1 MVKYYCLVAASTYL
15 WIILSKRGNMIYREY
30 DEFIAETEIF
40 DDINKSLDKIQKELS
55 DIITDNI
62 EEEKK
67 RLLVWE
73 GQLFICC
80 EIPLEQRSEDQQF
93 LFPQAVYTNG
103 LKIPDIDNFEAERL
117 DFYKHRLEVIKNVP
131 AKIRYANYC
140 FQYCEKGQKYKYAM
154 QICQLLC
161 EYLMKAP
168 FGHEC
173 IVSFSRLFELG
184 LSFSNKDIIQKLDG
198 VVEEL
203 ISLDYSQED
212 YLYLLSISR
221 IVVGNI
227 LKNKNDFIKAETQEK
242 FASIIEEMSDYY
254 FRNGDYSLYRNC
266 CPNYMD
272 WLKILK
278 RRNQIDAVLLK
289 IGESYTL
296 DANKEGNSNLVKAE
310 FYRLAAKHYVNI
322 GEREKVY
329 HLKVKLKNAFKDA
342 ESSGEFET
350 ISTTQSVSLE
360 QLEKE
365 TEEFFKENIE
375 DTFETV
381 SHSSDFIINK
391 EKIMIQA
398 IEQAKNPLYKLVDFG
413 YIEGNRKVFSTQ
425 DNDDVIKHFMFQNY
439 GIELEVTFSTVVNF
453 IWNKMLDMGLAAHM
467 VISRICDIE
476 YMDET
481 QKEIIA
487 VGINRFFEND
497 YVSALH
503 ILVPQFESY
512 FRTFFEWG
520 GFPTTSLKSNGLQH
534 EQNFNDFLRQDF
546 VREVL
551 DENLLF
557 MIEFV
562 MVEQLGK
569 NLRNNIAHGLS
580 DIKVFRKNNCLMVVY
595 LFCMITAIKWVFP
608 SENID

>member
-1 MVKYYCLVAASTYL
+1 M
-15 WIILSKRGNMIYREY
+15 YREY
-30 DEFIAETEIF
+30 DEFIAGTEIF
-40 DDINKSLDKIQKELS
+40 DDINKSLDKIQKELCEL
-55 DIITDNI
+55 ITDDI
-62 EEEKK
+62 DEEKK
-67 RLLVWE
+67 RFLTWE

-80 EIPLEQRSEDQQF
+80 EIPLEQRDEGQQF

-103 LKIPDIDNFEAERL
+103 VKIPDIDNFETERL
-117 DFYKHRLEVIKNVP
+117 DFYKHRFEMIINVP

-140 FQYCEKGQKYKYAM
+140 FQYCEKNQKYKYAM

-161 EYLMKAP
+161 EHLKDIT

-198 VVEEL
+198 VVDEL
-203 ISLDYSQED
+203 ISRDYSQED

-221 IVVGNI
+221 IVAGNI
-227 LKNKNDFIKAETQEK
+227 AKNKNDFIKDETQEK
-242 FASIIEEMSDYY
+242 FVNIIEEMTEYY
-254 FRNGDYSLYRNC
+254 FQRGDYSLYRNC

-278 RRNQIDAVLLK
+278 RQDEIDVVLLK
-289 IGESYTL
+289 IGESYVL
-296 DANKEGNSNLVKAE
+296 DADKEGNSNLVKAE
-310 FYRLAAKHYVNI
+310 FYQLAAKHYANI

-329 HLKVKLKNAFKDA
+329 HLKVKIKNAFKDA
-342 ESSGEFET
+342 GSSGEFKT
-350 ISTTQSVSLE
+350 ISTTQSVSVE

-365 TEEFFKENIE
+365 TKNFFKESIE
-375 DTFETV
+375 DTFATV
-381 SHSSDFIINK
+381 SHSSDFVIN
-391 EKIMIQA
+391 
-398 IEQAKNPLYKLVDFG
+398 
-413 YIEGNRKVFSTQ
+413 
-425 DNDDVIKHFMFQNY
+425 
-439 GIELEVTFSTVVNF
+439 
-453 IWNKMLDMGLAAHM
+453 
-467 VISRICDIE
+467 
-476 YMDET
+476 MDET

-487 VGINRFFEND
+487 VGINRFFEDD

-503 ILVPQFESY
+503 VLVPQFESY

-520 GFPTTSLKSNGLQH
+520 GFPTTSLKNNGLQH

-546 VREVL
+546 VRESL

-595 LFCMITAIKWVFP
+595 LFWLITAIKWVFP
-608 SENID
+608 SESVDE

>member
-1 MVKYYCLVAASTYL
+1 M
-15 WIILSKRGNMIYREY
+15 YREY
-30 DEFIAETEIF
+30 DEFIAGTEIF

-55 DIITDNI
+55 ELITDDI
-62 EEEKK
+62 DEEKK
-67 RLLVWE
+67 RLLTWE

-80 EIPLEQRSEDQQF
+80 EIPLEQRDEGQQF

-103 LKIPDIDNFEAERL
+103 VKIPDIDNFEAERL
-117 DFYKHRLEVIKNVP
+117 DFYRHRFEMIINVP

-140 FQYCEKGQKYKYAM
+140 FQYCEKNQKYKYAM

-161 EYLMKAP
+161 EYLKNVT

-173 IVSFSRLFELG
+173 IVSFSRLFELD

-198 VVEEL
+198 VVDEL
-203 ISLDYSQED
+203 ISRDYSQED

-221 IVVGNI
+221 IVAGNI
-227 LKNKNDFIKAETQEK
+227 AKNKNDFIKVETQEK
-242 FASIIEEMSDYY
+242 FVNIIEEMSDYY
-254 FRNGDYSLYRNC
+254 FQRGDYSLYRNC

-278 RRNQIDAVLLK
+278 RQDEIDAVLLK
-289 IGESYTL
+289 IGESYVL
-296 DANKEGNSNLVKAE
+296 DADKEGNSNLVKAE
-310 FYRLAAKHYVNI
+310 FYQLAAKHYANI

-329 HLKVKLKNAFKDA
+329 HLKVKIKNAFKDA
-342 ESSGEFET
+342 GSSGEFKT
-350 ISTTQSVSLE
+350 ISTTQSVSVE

-365 TEEFFKENIE
+365 TKDFFKESIE
-375 DTFETV
+375 DTFVTV
-381 SHSSDFIINK
+381 SHSSDFVINK
-391 EKIMIQA
+391 EKIMLQA
-398 IEQAKNPLYKLVDFG
+398 TEQAKNPLYKLVDFSH
-413 YIEGNRKVFSTQ
+413 IEGNRKIFSTQ
-425 DNDDVIKHFMFQNY
+425 DDDDVVKHLTFQNY
-439 GIELEVTFSTVVNF
+439 GIELEVMFSTVVNF
-453 IWNKMLDMGLAAHM
+453 IWTKMIDMGLTAQM
-467 VISRICDIE
+467 VIDRICETE

-503 ILVPQFESY
+503 VLVPQFESY

-520 GFPTTSLKSNGLQH
+520 GFPTTSLKNNGLQH

-546 VREVL
+546 VRESL

-580 DIKVFRKNNCLMVVY
+580 DIKAFRKNNCLMVVY
-595 LFCMITAIKWVFP
+595 LFWLITAIKWVFP
-608 SENID
+608 SESVDE

>member
-1 MVKYYCLVAASTYL
+1 M
-15 WIILSKRGNMIYREY
+15 YREY
-30 DEFIAETEIF
+30 DEFIAGTEIF
-40 DDINKSLDKIQKELS
+40 DDVNKSLDKIQKKLSEL
-55 DIITDNI
+55 ITDDI
-62 EEEKK
+62 DEEKK
-67 RLLVWE
+67 RLLTWE
-73 GQLFICC
+73 GQLCICC
-80 EIPLEQRSEDQQF
+80 EIPLEQRDEGQQF

-103 LKIPDIDNFEAERL
+103 VKIPDIDNFETERL
-117 DFYKHRLEVIKNVP
+117 DFYKHRFEMIINVP

-140 FQYCEKGQKYKYAM
+140 FQYCEKNQKYKYAM

-161 EYLMKAP
+161 EHLKDVT

-173 IVSFSRLFELG
+173 IVSFSRLLELG

-198 VVEEL
+198 IVDEL
-203 ISLDYSQED
+203 ISRDYSQED

-227 LKNKNDFIKAETQEK
+227 AKNKNDFIKAEIQEK
-242 FASIIEEMSDYY
+242 FVSIIEEMSDYY
-254 FRNGDYSLYRNC
+254 FQRGDYSLYRNC
-266 CPNYMD
+266 CPNYMG

-278 RRNQIDAVLLK
+278 RQDEIDAVLLK
-289 IGESYTL
+289 IGESYVL
-296 DANKEGNSNLVKAE
+296 DADKEGNPNLVKAE
-310 FYRLAAKHYVNI
+310 FYQLAAKHYANI

-329 HLKVKLKNAFKDA
+329 HLKVKIKNAFKDA
-342 ESSGEFET
+342 ERSGEFKT
-350 ISTTQSVSLE
+350 ISTTQSVSVE
-360 QLEKE
+360 QLKKE
-365 TEEFFKENIE
+365 TKDFFKESIE
-375 DTFETV
+375 DTFAIV

-391 EKIMIQA
+391 EKIVLQA
-398 IEQAKNPLYKLVDFG
+398 TEQAKNPLYKLVDFG
-413 YIEGNRKVFSTQ
+413 HIEGNRKVFSTQ
-425 DNDDVIKHFMFQNY
+425 DDDDVVKHFTFQNY

-453 IWNKMLDMGLAAHM
+453 IWTKMIDMGLTAQM
-467 VISRICDIE
+467 VIGRICETE
-476 YMDET
+476 YMDEM

-487 VGINRFFEND
+487 VGINRFFEDD

-503 ILVPQFESY
+503 VLVPQFENY

-546 VREVL
+546 VRESL
-551 DENLLF
+551 DKNLLF

-580 DIKVFRKNNCLMVVY
+580 DIKAFRKNNCLMVLY
-595 LFCMITAIKWVFP
+595 LFLV
-608 SENID
+608 NYGY

>member
-1 MVKYYCLVAASTYL
+1 M
-15 WIILSKRGNMIYREY
+15 YREY

-40 DDINKSLDKIQKELS
+40 NDINKSLDKIQKELS
-55 DIITDNI
+55 ELITDNI
-62 EEEKK
+62 DEEKK
-67 RLLVWE
+67 RLLTWE

-80 EIPLEQRSEDQQF
+80 EIPLEQRKEGQQF

-103 LKIPDIDNFEAERL
+103 VKIPDIDNFEAERL
-117 DFYKHRLEVIKNVP
+117 AFYRHRFEMIINVP

-140 FQYCEKGQKYKYAM
+140 FQYCEKNQKYKYAM

-161 EYLMKAP
+161 EYLKDVT
-168 FGHEC
+168 FGQEC

-198 VVEEL
+198 VVDEL
-203 ISLDYSQED
+203 ISRDYSQED
-212 YLYLLSISR
+212 YLNLLSVSR
-221 IVVGNI
+221 IVAGNI
-227 LKNKNDFIKAETQEK
+227 AKNKNDFIKTETQEK
-242 FASIIEEMSDYY
+242 FVSIIEEMLDCY
-254 FRNGDYSLYRNC
+254 FQRGDYSLYRNC

-278 RRNQIDAVLLK
+278 RQNEIDAVLLK
-289 IGESYTL
+289 VGESYVL
-296 DANKEGNSNLVKAE
+296 DADKEGNSNLVKAE
-310 FYRLAAKHYVNI
+310 FYQLAAKHYANM

-329 HLKVKLKNAFKDA
+329 HLKVKIKNAFKDA
-342 ESSGEFET
+342 GSSGEFKT
-350 ISTTQSVSLE
+350 ISTTQSVSVE

-365 TEEFFKENIE
+365 TKDFFKESIE
-375 DTFETV
+375 VIFATV
-381 SHSSDFIINK
+381 SHSSKFIINK
-391 EKIMIQA
+391 EKIVLQA
-398 IEQAKNPLYKLVDFG
+398 TEQAKNPLYKLVDFG
-413 YIEGNRKVFSTQ
+413 HIERNRKIFSTQ
-425 DNDDVIKHFMFQNY
+425 DNDDVVKHLTFQNY
-439 GIELEVTFSTVVNF
+439 GIELEVMFSTVVNF
-453 IWNKMLDMGLAAHM
+453 IWDKMIDMGLTAQM
-467 VISRICDIE
+467 VIDRICETE
-476 YMDET
+476 YMDKT

-503 ILVPQFESY
+503 VLVPQFESY

-520 GFPTTSLKSNGLQH
+520 GFPTTSLKNNGLQH

-546 VREVL
+546 VRESL

-580 DIKVFRKNNCLMVVY
+580 DIKAFRKNNCLMVVY
-595 LFCMITAIKWVFP
+595 LFWLITAIKWVFP
-608 SENID
+608 SESVDE

>member
-1 MVKYYCLVAASTYL
+1 M
-15 WIILSKRGNMIYREY
+15 YREY
-30 DEFIAETEIF
+30 DEFIAGTEIF

-55 DIITDNI
+55 ELITDGI
-62 EEEKK
+62 DEEKK
-67 RLLVWE
+67 HLITWE

-80 EIPLEQRSEDQQF
+80 EIPLEQRDEEQQF

-117 DFYKHRLEVIKNVP
+117 DFYKHRFEMIINVP

-140 FQYCEKGQKYKYAM
+140 FQYCEKNQKYKYAM

-161 EYLMKAP
+161 EHLKNVIL
-168 FGHEC
+168 GHEC

-198 VVEEL
+198 VVDEL
-203 ISLDYSQED
+203 ISRDYSQED

-221 IVVGNI
+221 IVAGNI
-227 LKNKNDFIKAETQEK
+227 AKNKNDFIKAETQEK
-242 FASIIEEMSDYY
+242 FVNIIEEMSDYY
-254 FRNGDYSLYRNC
+254 FQRGDYTLYRNC
-266 CPNYMD
+266 CPNYME

-278 RRNQIDAVLLK
+278 RQDEINAVLLK
-289 IGESYTL
+289 IGESYEL
-296 DANKEGNSNLVKAE
+296 DADKEGNSNLVKAE
-310 FYRLAAKHYVNI
+310 FYQLAAKHYANI

-329 HLKVKLKNAFKDA
+329 HLKVKIKNAFKDA
-342 ESSGEFET
+342 GSSGEFKT
-350 ISTTQSVSLE
+350 ISTTQSVPLE

-365 TEEFFKENIE
+365 TKDFFKESIE
-375 DTFETV
+375 DTFATV

-391 EKIMIQA
+391 EKIVLQA
-398 IEQAKNPLYKLVDFG
+398 TEQAKNPLYKLVDFG
-413 YIEGNRKVFSTQ
+413 HIEGNRKVFSTQ
-425 DNDDVIKHFMFQNY
+425 NDDDVVKHLTFQNY
-439 GIELEVTFSTVVNF
+439 GIELEVMFSTVVSF
-453 IWNKMLDMGLAAHM
+453 IWSKMIDMGLTAQM
-467 VISRICDIE
+467 VINRICETE

-481 QKEIIA
+481 QKEVIA
-487 VGINRFFEND
+487 VGINRFFEDD
-497 YVSALH
+497 YVSTLH
-503 ILVPQFESY
+503 VLVPQFESY

-520 GFPTTSLKSNGLQH
+520 GFPTTSLKNNGLQH

-546 VREVL
+546 VRESL

-569 NLRNNIAHGLS
+569 NLRNKIAHGLS
-580 DIKVFRKNNCLMVVY
+580 DSKVFRKNNCLMVVY
-595 LFCMITAIKWVFP
+595 LFWLITAIKWAFP
-608 SENID
+608 SESVDE